1 MPMEN
6 QLAHAITQTEYDSSY
21 DKAAKKLLANK
32 QILAQIMKNCV
43 NEYSACSVDEIAEK
57 YIEGTP
63 EVGTVGVHVDDTN
76 RPKKTAGVIT
86 GSNNEDSTLTEGTI
100 NYDVRFDAI
109 APASE
114 GSTAQKDVIRLI
126 INVEAQTAFNP
137 GYPLTKRAIYYCS
150 RMISAQHGPI
160 FTNSEYGKIRKVY
173 SIWVCTHP
181 TKEFQNTLI
190 RYSIRPEQLIGN
202 AVEKSENYDLMSVVT
217 ICLGEP
223 GTENYTGIVK
233 FMDVLLSSS
242 RAATEKKKILEEKGI
257 HQIVKEN
264 EEQTLA
270 LKTELNENPEY
281 SLVVDPTDKYSMSE
295 TQKAFIKNYVNFK
308 SIPMA
313 AELTGI
319 DLDTA
324 KSYFVAWSSQQEIRR
339 INKAM
344 YQRQF
349 SHELLTIDE
358 LGGYLSSLITDE
370 DVPLADRVKTMD
382 KVRIAQML
390 IDLQLYKNQAINNP
404 AELMNIDLEGEIK
417 ELSVQSIKMLLYQ
430 KKSKKE
436 NRKDIIDV
444 SANDLLP
451 EEEAFLKTLPA
462 DELLKLIDETS
473 KGGNDNGK
481 K

>member
-6 QLAHAITQTEYDSSY
+6 QLAHAITQTEYDLSY

-76 RPKKTAGVIT
+76 RPKKTSDVIA

-114 GSTAQKDVIRLI
+114 GSAEQKDVIRLI

-217 ICLGEP
+217 ICLGES

-233 FMDVLLSSS
+233 FMDVLLSMCNLSQGVKAEGREEGIS
-242 RAATEKKKILEEKGI
+242 IGEMRMLVQLVRDGDLKMERAAEKAKMTVEQFKK
-257 HQIVKEN
+257 VMEN
-264 EEQTLA
+264 T
-270 LKTELNENPEY
+270 
-281 SLVVDPTDKYSMSE
+281 
-295 TQKAFIKNYVNFK
+295 
-308 SIPMA
+308 
-313 AELTGI
+313 
-319 DLDTA
+319 
-324 KSYFVAWSSQQEIRR
+324 
-339 INKAM
+339 
-344 YQRQF
+344 
-349 SHELLTIDE
+349 
-358 LGGYLSSLITDE
+358 
-370 DVPLADRVKTMD
+370 PL
-382 KVRIAQML
+382 
-390 IDLQLYKNQAINNP
+390 QA
-404 AELMNIDLEGEIK
+404 
-417 ELSVQSIKMLLYQ
+417 V
-430 KKSKKE
+430 
-436 NRKDIIDV
+436 
-444 SANDLLP
+444 
-451 EEEAFLKTLPA
+451 
-462 DELLKLIDETS
+462 
-473 KGGNDNGK
+473 
-481 K
+481 